1 MKILQTLC
9 FVSSYCALLSG
20 GTFAAEPASPNKPTL
35 YIIGDS
41 TVKNGTKGQ
50 KGWGE
55 VIGEHFDPAK
65 ITVANHAIGGRSSRT
80 FLTEGRWGKIMDELK
95 SGDFV
100 IMQFGHNDGGAL
112 DDSSRARGSI
122 RGVGEE
128 SREIDNPITKKRET
142 VHSYGWY
149 LWKYITDAKAKN
161 ATPIVCS
168 PVPRNIWKD
177 GKVTRASNDYGK
189 WAAEVAKSAGVAFVD
204 LNEIIA
210 KHLETLG
217 EEKVKELFYGDHT
230 HTSPEGAKLNA
241 AAVVEG
247 ARELPNAPL
256 TRFLKATLQ

>member
-1 MKILQTLC
+1 MKTLRTLC
-9 FVSSYCALLSG
+9 FVSAFCALLSG
-20 GTFAAEPASPNKPTL
+20 DSFAAESTFLNKPTL

-55 VIGEHFDPAK
+55 VIGEHFDWAK

-80 FLTEGRWGKIMDELK
+80 FLTEGRWGKIMDDLK
-95 SGDFV
+95 PGDFV

-112 DDSSRARGSI
+112 DDPARARGSI

-128 SREIDNPITKKRET
+128 TREIDNPITKKRET
-142 VHSYGWY
+142 VHTYGWY
-149 LWKYITDAKAKN
+149 LRKYIADAKSKN

-177 GKVTRASNDYGK
+177 GKVARASNDYGK
-189 WAAEVAKSAGVAFVD
+189 WAGEVAKSEGVAFLD

-217 EEKVKELFYGDHT
+217 EEKVKDLFYGDHT
-230 HTSPEGAKLNA
+230 HTSPAGAKLNA
-241 AAVVEG
+241 ASVVEG

-256 TRFLKATLQ
+256 TRFLEATPQ